1 MFLVSRASWRFF
13 LHHPWQLGLA
23 LLGVALGVAVVV
35 SIDVAR
41 NSAERAFALSTQA
54 IAGKATHRI
63 VGGPGGLEESFYT
76 RLRVMERLRSA
87 APVVEGYATLSDH
100 PGETLQIL
108 GVDPFAEGPF
118 RDYGQST
125 GATPRR
131 QSEGIL
137 RDFMI
142 RRGAALIS
150 EATGARLGLEPGR
163 ALRVR
168 VGAAKR
174 TIHLIGWLIPA
185 EETPEGALHNLLVT
199 DIATAQEILG
209 MTGRLS
215 HIDLILA
222 TEAAGLDRIRALLPR
237 NAEIEPAGA
246 QSQAIQQMARAFHIN
261 LIALGLLA
269 LLVGAF
275 LIYNTMGFVVVQRRF
290 LIGVLRAIGVSRS
303 QVFRMVL
310 GETLALGAAGT
321 AIGLGL
327 GMILGES
334 LTGLVSRTIN
344 DLYFVLTV
352 RETEIEPL
360 TFVKGITFGVGASL
374 LAALAPAW
382 EAAGVPPC
390 LAMARSH
397 LESRLG
403 HWLPRVAFAG
413 AVSIA
418 LGFGII
424 VMSGKGIVSGFAALF
439 AILFGCVLATP
450 TIAAGLMQA
459 LVCLVPRR
467 FGVFGRLA
475 IRSVTASLSRTAVAI
490 AALMVAVATVV
501 GIGLMIGSFRLAV
514 TDWLGNILR
523 ADLYVSV
530 PERTTDAPVT
540 QINRQV
546 AQRLAKAPGVAALS
560 HVLRLS
566 VATPQGPANLAV
578 YQMAPRS
585 YGGFRFR
592 EGDPVRLWQDFE
604 EAEAV
609 IVSEPYAYHH
619 SVHVGDKVSF
629 NTEQGIQDF
638 AVAGVYVDYSTD
650 QGVVAMSRRT
660 FDRYWNI
667 PGLSSIG
674 VYAQPGV
681 DDETLR
687 ATIRDL
693 FDPGQSFLIT
703 PTRRIRE
710 ESMRLFHRTF
720 AVTEVLQILAG
731 VIAFAGIMSSLM
743 ALQLERSRE
752 LGVLRA
758 TGVTPGQLRGIIM
771 AETGLMGLIA
781 GLMALPVGAVIAGL
795 LVFVLNRRSFGWSMD
810 LHLDPLI
817 LAQGLALAVIAAVLA
832 GIYPVLRMA
841 RTSPAEALRT
851 E

>member
-1 MFLVSRASWRFF
+1 LFLVSRASWRFF

-41 NSAERAFALSTQA
+41 DSAERAFALSTQA

-87 APVVEGYATLSDH
+87 APVVAGYATLPDH
-100 PGETLQIL
+100 LGETLQIL

-118 RDYGQST
+118 RDYGQAT
-125 GATPRR
+125 GATSRR
-131 QSEGIL
+131 RSEGIL
-137 RDFMI
+137 RDFMT
-142 RRGAALIS
+142 RPGAALIS
-150 EATGARLGLEPGR
+150 KATGARLGLEPGR
-163 ALRVR
+163 ALWIR
-168 VGAAKR
+168 VGATKR

-185 EETPEGALHNLLVT
+185 EETPEGALDNLLVT

-237 NAEIEPAGA
+237 SAEIEPAGA
-246 QSQAIQQMARAFHIN
+246 QSQAIQQMTRAFHIN

-310 GETLALGAAGT
+310 GEALALGAAGT

-334 LTGLVSRTIN
+334 LTGLVTRTIN
-344 DLYFVLTV
+344 DFYFVLTV

-360 TFVKGITFGVGASL
+360 TFVKGITLGVGASL

-403 HWLPRVAFAG
+403 HWLPRVAVAG

-424 VMSGKGIVSGFAALF
+424 ILSERGIVSGFAALF

-450 TIAAGLMQA
+450 FIVAGLMQA
-459 LVCLVPRR
+459 LVRLVPRGI
-467 FGVFGRLA
+467 GVLWRLA
-475 IRSVTASLSRTAVAI
+475 IRSVTASLSRTAFAI

-530 PERTTDAPVT
+530 PERTTGAPVT
-540 QINRQV
+540 QINREL

-578 YQMAPRS
+578 YRMAPRS

-592 EGDPVRLWQDFE
+592 EEDQARIWHDFE
-604 EAEAV
+604 QGQAV

-619 SVHVGDKVSF
+619 SLHVGDKVSLS
-629 NTEQGIQDF
+629 TEQGIRDF
-638 AVAGVYVDYSTD
+638 TIAGVYVDYSTD

-681 DDETLR
+681 ADETLR

-693 FDPGQSFLIT
+693 LDPNQSFLIT

-710 ESMRLFHRTF
+710 ESMRLFDRTF

-758 TGVTPGQLRGIIM
+758 TGVTPGQLGGIIM
-771 AETGLMGLIA
+771 TETGLMGLIA

-832 GIYPVLRMA
+832 GIYPALCMA